1 MTEEA
6 FHNLRRS
13 ILEFDKEL
21 GITAAQK
28 IVDEGSDILG
38 AMDVLTGAMRE
49 IGEGFERRELWLPD
63 LMAGASTMRAIMP
76 IIEEKLKEEKKD
88 RQSNGTVVIGT
99 IRGDIHDIGKN
110 MVATLLIADNFTVYD
125 LGVDLPPERF
135 LEGVQEHEADILA
148 MSALLTTTAPEM
160 KSVISTLKEQGLG
173 EKVKVMIGGG
183 PVTEVFARE
192 IGADGYDPTAPGAV
206 KLARQLMET

>member
-6 FHNLRRS
+6 LHNLRRS
-13 ILEFDKEL
+13 ILEFNKDL
-21 GITAAQK
+21 GITAAQE

-38 AMDVLTGAMRE
+38 AMDMLTAAMRE
-49 IGEGFERRELWLPD
+49 IGEGFERNELWLPD
-63 LMAGASTMRAIMP
+63 LMAGASTMSAIMP

-88 RQSNGTVVIGT
+88 RHSHGVVVIGT
-99 IRGDIHDIGKN
+99 VRGDIHDIGKY

-148 MSALLTTTAPEM
+148 MSALLITTAPEM
-160 KSVISTLKEQGLG
+160 RSAIAALKEQDLG
-173 EKVKVMIGGG
+173 EKVKGMIGGG
-183 PVTEVFARE
+183 PIMEVFPWE
-192 IGADGYDPTAPGAV
+192 VGADGHYPTAPGAV

>member
-1 MTEEA
+1 MNT
-6 FHNLRRS
+6 
-13 ILEFDKEL
+13 
-21 GITAAQK
+21 
-28 IVDEGSDILG
+28 
-38 AMDVLTGAMRE
+38 
-49 IGEGFERRELWLPD
+49 
-63 LMAGASTMRAIMP
+63 
-76 IIEEKLKEEKKD
+76 
-88 RQSNGTVVIGT
+88 
-99 IRGDIHDIGKN
+99 
-110 MVATLLIADNFTVYD
+110 DNFAVYD
-125 LGVDLPPERF
+125 LGVDLPPERL

>member
-1 MTEEA
+1 MTEES
-6 FHNLRRS
+6 FYNLRRA
-13 ILEFDKEL
+13 ILEYDKEL
-21 GITAAQK
+21 GINAAK
-28 IVDEGSDILG
+28 EIADDGSDILG
-38 AMDVLTGAMRE
+38 AMDVLTAAMRE
-49 IGEGFERRELWLPD
+49 IGEGFERNELWLPD
-63 LMAGASTMRAIMP
+63 LMAGASTMSAIIP

-88 RQSNGTVVIGT
+88 RQSRGIVVIGT

-110 MVATLLIADNFTVYD
+110 MVATLLIADNFIVYD

-135 LEGVQEHEADILA
+135 LEGVQEHDADILA
-148 MSALLTTTAPEM
+148 MSALLTTTALEM
-160 KSVISTLKEQGLG
+160 KSVIAALKEQGLG

-183 PVTEVFARE
+183 PITQVFAQE